1 MKGFTLCIIL
11 PVPVSRAF
19 QVQFME
25 FGIMDIILHIFST
38 VFSFS
43 YFFSDLI
50 MLIHII
56 LKRFPER
63 IVRMYGLND
72 LLGIIKIHHQPQAEY
87 LLSLFLVYRLYLHSM
102 AGEILHD
109 LLGQKPV

>member
-1 MKGFTLCIIL
+1 
-11 PVPVSRAF
+11 
-19 QVQFME
+19 ME
-25 FGIMDIILHIFST
+25 FGIMDIILHIF
-38 VFSFS
+38 F
-43 YFFSDLI
+43 YRILILILLHDLI